1 MQLFGSKKKTTEDQ
15 VKGVYMYGSVGRLVV
30 IIIAIR
36 QDLYQK
42 SDRVVEWYSTTLKN
56 PNMFIFDHYTTLG

>member
-15 VKGVYMYGSVGRLVV
+15 VKGVYMYGSVGRLVIV
-30 IIIAIR
+30 IITIH

-42 SDRVVEWYSTTLKN
+42 SDREVQHHS
-56 PNMFIFDHYTTLG
+56 